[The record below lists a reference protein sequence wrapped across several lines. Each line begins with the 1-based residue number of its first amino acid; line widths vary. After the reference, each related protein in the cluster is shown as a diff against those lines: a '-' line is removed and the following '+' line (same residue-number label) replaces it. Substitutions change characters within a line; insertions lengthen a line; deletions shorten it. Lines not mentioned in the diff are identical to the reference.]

1 MRNILVLILSF
12 LTSFNAVADEHFE
25 KFLDVKYSVSNGWK
39 VTKNSNYHQ
48 IQSPNASLTLYLVVG
63 DGASNVEKL
72 VTNAFKQHFPGFNR
86 GLLGKFVRPTT
97 SGWDTIN
104 DVVYKSAP
112 SENLSVAAR
121 VWTLGKKSYAVIG
134 SNSKGEYQR
143 RGSEMSFFAESLAPI
158 NYSPETYLISKALPI
173 KKLNFE
179 QLSADINRA
188 KKYADIPG
196 VAVALFTADEII
208 FKQGFGVKKKGE
220 VERISP
226 TTKFMI
232 ASNTKA
238 LTTLLLAKLVDEGRF
253 NWDTPVVDVYPKFR
267 LGNDTT
273 TQNVQIKH
281 LVCACTGL
289 PRNDLEWLLTY
300 SISSPELEMARLAQ
314 TVPTTEFGELYQYSN
329 TLAAAAGYVAAY
341 SLYPNME
348 LNLGYN
354 KAMHE
359 YVFTPLNMNDTTLS
373 INTALSGNAAW
384 PHSQTIQ
391 ADNIA
396 IRMDMNYSIIPNMPA
411 GGAWSTVL
419 DYAKYLQLEL
429 SKGEIGDKQYISE
442 KSLVARREPMV
453 SMGSDSWYG
462 MGLIKNKRKGISFIE
477 HGGSLFGYKSNFFI
491 VPELN
496 LGGVIL
502 TNADNGNSLTT
513 FVRNR
518 VLEMVFNGKQQV
530 EKSFQ
535 ESIDSG
541 RKGLI
546 ERTKDWREKPSKTI
560 HQNIGKKYTNEKL
573 GDLFINNKK
582 HELYFT
588 LNKGATLAVA
598 EINDPELGV
607 SLVTKEA
614 GVLGLEFSVVEEGNK
629 ISQLVLRDP
638 QSEYVFKLN
647 EK

>member
-1 MRNILVLILSF
+1 
-12 LTSFNAVADEHFE
+12 
-25 KFLDVKYSVSNGWK
+25 
-39 VTKNSNYHQ
+39 
-48 IQSPNASLTLYLVVG
+48 
-63 DGASNVEKL
+63 
-72 VTNAFKQHFPGFNR
+72 
-86 GLLGKFVRPTT
+86 
-97 SGWDTIN
+97 
-104 DVVYKSAP
+104 
-112 SENLSVAAR
+112 
-121 VWTLGKKSYAVIG
+121 
-134 SNSKGEYQR
+134 
-143 RGSEMSFFAESLAPI
+143 
-158 NYSPETYLISKALPI
+158 
-173 KKLNFE
+173 
-179 QLSADINRA
+179 
-188 KKYADIPG
+188 
-196 VAVALFTADEII
+196 
-208 FKQGFGVKKKGE
+208 
-220 VERISP
+220 
-226 TTKFMI
+226 
-232 ASNTKA
+232 
-238 LTTLLLAKLVDEGRF
+238 
-253 NWDTPVVDVYPKFR
+253 
-267 LGNDTT
+267 
-273 TQNVQIKH
+273 
-281 LVCACTGL
+281 
-289 PRNDLEWLLTY
+289 
-300 SISSPELEMARLAQ
+300 
-314 TVPTTEFGELYQYSN
+314 
-329 TLAAAAGYVAAY
+329 
-341 SLYPNME
+341 
-348 LNLGYN
+348 
-354 KAMHE
+354 
-359 YVFTPLNMNDTTLS
+359 
-373 INTALSGNAAW
+373 
-384 PHSQTIQ
+384 
-391 ADNIA
+391 
-396 IRMDMNYSIIPNMPA
+396 
-411 GGAWSTVL
+411 
-419 DYAKYLQLEL
+419 
-429 SKGEIGDKQYISE
+429 
-442 KSLVARREPMV
+442 MV